1 MNNEHMMT
9 CVVYSSLKKCNLSS
23 FLFIIYIYLFIKKN
37 KYLTPCLNIT
47 YLVDQFIHMKSNV

>member
-9 CVVYSSLKKCNLSS
+9 CVVYSSLKKCVIYPL
-23 FLFIIYIYLFIKKN
+23 FLLFIISLFIMNN
-37 KYLTPCLNIT
+37 KYLTPYLNIT